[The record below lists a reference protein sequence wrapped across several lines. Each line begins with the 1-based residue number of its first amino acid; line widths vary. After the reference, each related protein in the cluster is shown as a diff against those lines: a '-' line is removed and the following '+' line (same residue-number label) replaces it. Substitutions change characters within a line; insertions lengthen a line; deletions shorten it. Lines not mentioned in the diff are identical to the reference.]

1 MRVINVLMQNYIGGP
16 QVRVVSVAE
25 KLLERGIET
34 VVCAPSSSE
43 SPLEEYAMGHGLEFE
58 GFFMPGLREL
68 RGLGDLIRNLIW
80 ILSIPVTVLQMIM
93 IIRRTGADVVHVN
106 GVLNFQAAVAGFI
119 CRRRV
124 VWHLM
129 SSLYPPLV
137 IRVMMPLVRFIADDI
152 VVIAEGLARY
162 YFPEGDGYTIIYEPV
177 DLERFRPSLYTDRR
191 DSIRESLGLSPSE
204 TIAVCIANINPVKG
218 YEHLLRAVPSVLG
231 SVKDFKLLVVG
242 DIPESQRGYYSRL
255 RELVD
260 ELGIG
265 GAVTF
270 LGRREDIPEILAA
283 SDIFVLPSTAEGTP
297 ISILEAMAMGKPI
310 IATDV
315 GAVAEQVTEGRNGF
329 LVPPVSPDELADRI
343 IRVSLDRDLLE
354 SMGKAS
360 LELVKRFSL
369 EHCVEEHL
377 RIYRS

>member
-218 YEHLLRAVPSVLG
+218 YEHLLRA
-231 SVKDFKLLVVG
+231 
-242 DIPESQRGYYSRL
+242 
-255 RELVD
+255 
-260 ELGIG
+260 
-265 GAVTF
+265 
-270 LGRREDIPEILAA
+270 
-283 SDIFVLPSTAEGTP
+283 
-297 ISILEAMAMGKPI
+297 
-310 IATDV
+310 
-315 GAVAEQVTEGRNGF
+315 
-329 LVPPVSPDELADRI
+329 
-343 IRVSLDRDLLE
+343 
-354 SMGKAS
+354 
-360 LELVKRFSL
+360 
-369 EHCVEEHL
+369 
-377 RIYRS
+377 